1 MKENTYMEAL
11 TDKNWESLNGGEKS
25 AVRMYGFSKRAGY
38 DVLVSGWGESA
49 REDDAEDFVKT
60 LRESGIREFY
70 FISDFSN
77 QLSGWLALDKAG
89 LKLCG
94 ICEIENPEY
103 VREVERYGSS
113 DQDEKIPA
121 LKFVFE
127 EELA

>member
-89 LKLCG
+89 LKLWRRRRSSS
-94 ICEIENPEY
+94 EN
-103 VREVERYGSS
+103 S
-113 DQDEKIPA
+113 
-121 LKFVFE
+121 
-127 EELA
+127 